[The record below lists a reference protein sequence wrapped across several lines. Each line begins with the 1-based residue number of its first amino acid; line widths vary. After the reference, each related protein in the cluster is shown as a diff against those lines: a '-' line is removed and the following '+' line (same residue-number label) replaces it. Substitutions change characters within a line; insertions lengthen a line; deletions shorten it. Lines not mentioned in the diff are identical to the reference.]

1 MAWSMLNLFLA
12 ILKLPVQQTTK
23 QKSHPM
29 EQDHDTLTVLVEQPI
44 QAIQRWAFTINKYEA
59 WIKYPETK
67 GMSMEGVADWIE
79 KHADPKDREAHPQR
93 KSCGRFQTGV

>member
-1 MAWSMLNLFLA
+1 
-12 ILKLPVQQTTK
+12 
-23 QKSHPM
+23 M

-79 KHADPKDREAHPQR
+79 KHADQDFVKKPTPNENHAVVSKLLFDPSR
-93 KSCGRFQTGV
+93 SCRA